1 MDKQRIE
8 KIAVNRE
15 KSIEDMLPIATKCDL
30 MLLKTIGKR
39 ILLLYYHRINR
50 KER

>member
-15 KSIEDMLPIATKCDL
+15 KSIEDMLLILKNPL
-30 MLLKTIGKR
+30 EPMVLL
-39 ILLLYYHRINR
+39 
-50 KER
+50 